1 MPEAT
6 ILASKKKKTGRTSLC
21 PPEDGAG
28 AKEAAKSLPSGR
40 QGRADREALVTKANR
55 PDGKLELWTSE
66 LESELPPELQD
77 SQDMPARRQRRR
89 RKVVEPSPLAE
100 SSLPPDF
107 PKRWTIWGGPG
118 GRRLSATAPRSRWR
132 PALLTDD
139 EYAAHCFLSGYLQQ
153 PAEGQRFELY
163 FLEGQLE
170 AFGREAFRRL
180 LRSDKPLSDVLRHD
194 LYRLFDQRPEY
205 SRRKLIFEFQ
215 SRSALNG
222 HKTRVKN
229 HAIAWAIQRDMRAGK
244 KFNDAVESLRMAF
257 GTKGRPAAR
266 SMITDAWREHKKH
279 YPLEHGE
286 EFRKAARDAR
296 RRRAK
301 KEG

>member
-1 MPEAT
+1 
-6 ILASKKKKTGRTSLC
+6 
-21 PPEDGAG
+21 
-28 AKEAAKSLPSGR
+28 
-40 QGRADREALVTKANR
+40 
-55 PDGKLELWTSE
+55 
-66 LESELPPELQD
+66 
-77 SQDMPARRQRRR
+77 
-89 RKVVEPSPLAE
+89 
-100 SSLPPDF
+100 
-107 PKRWTIWGGPG
+107 
-118 GRRLSATAPRSRWR
+118 
-132 PALLTDD
+132 
-139 EYAAHCFLSGYLQQ
+139 LSGYLQQ
-153 PAEGQRFELY
+153 PAEGQRFELH

-215 SRSALNG
+215 SRSALNR
-222 HKTRVKN
+222 HKTSVKN
-229 HAIAWAIQRDMRAGK
+229 RVIASVTQRDMRAGK

-257 GTKGRPAAR
+257 GTEGRPTAR